1 MNSLKSLSAATR
13 SATLMALFAPDGPD
27 LRAERGAGLRVTSDG
42 VADLAWLMQQPQGR
56 RFMARLL
63 EITGTQRSSFTGNS
77 TTFFNEG
84 ARSVGLLLLDEI
96 KAVALDEYFA
106 MLKEQSK

>member
-1 MNSLKSLSAATR
+1 MNTPDPRDIRAIERQQHDQRVREELS
-13 SATLMALFAPDGPD
+13 
-27 LRAERGAGLRVTSDG
+27 RGQQ

-96 KAVALDEYFA
+96 KAVALDDYFA